1 MKKIAF
7 VLLLLTTACTGPTVH
22 IPSERPVSRAEFD
35 SLALLTLQLQ
45 DRLRAQEREQA
56 YLIRDMN
63 YVFPVAIQADS
74 FLFVEEGRRGR
85 WKRVRRSVEYFAGL
99 R

>member
-7 VLLLLTTACTGPTVH
+7 VLLLLTACSGPTVH
-22 IPSERPVSRAEFD
+22 IPSEKPVSRAEFD
-35 SLALLTLQLQ
+35 SMVVLTLQIQ
-45 DRLRAQEREQA
+45 NRLRDQEREQA

>member
-1 MKKIAF
+1 MKKIAII
-7 VLLLLTTACTGPTVH
+7 LLLMASCSGPTVH
-22 IPSERPVSRAEFD
+22 IPSEKPVSRAEFD
-35 SLALLTLQLQ
+35 SLVVLTLQIQ
-45 DRLRAQEREQA
+45 NRLRDQEREQA

-85 WKRVRRSVEYFAGL
+85 WKRVRRGVEYFAGL

>member
-7 VLLLLTTACTGPTVH
+7 VLLFLTAACSGPTVH
-22 IPSERPVSRAEFD
+22 IPSEKPVSRAEFD

-45 DRLRAQEREQA
+45 DRLRDQEKEQA
-56 YLIRDMN
+56 YLIRDMD
-63 YVFPVAIQADS
+63 YVFPVVSEADS
-74 FLFVEEGRRGR
+74 FLFVEKGRRGKL
-85 WKRVRRSVEYFAGL
+85 KRVRRAVEYFAGL